1 MYAVIKTGG
10 KQYKVAKDDKIV
22 VEKIAGETGATV
34 SLDEVLMVGD
44 DKTQTVGAPLV
55 KDASVTATV
64 LDQTRDKKIIVF
76 KKKRRKNYRRKN
88 GHRQDITVLQ
98 ITDILTDGKKKAA
111 PAKAKAPA
119 KADEAPKETKAPAKE
134 KETKAKET
142 KTKAPAKPKAKA
154 KPKADAKTETTS
166 KTEE

>member
-22 VEKIAGETGATV
+22 VEKIAGEAGATIK
-34 SLDEVLMVGD
+34 LDEVLLVGD
-44 DKTQTVGAPLV
+44 EKGQTVGAPLV

-64 LDQTRDKKIIVF
+64 LEQTRDKKIIVF

-98 ITDILTDGKKKAA
+98 ITDILTSGKKKAA
-111 PAKAKAPA
+111 PKKAKEA
-119 KADEAPKETKAPAKE
+119 APKEEAAEKPAE
-134 KETKAKET
+134 A
-142 KTKAPAKPKAKA
+142 A
-154 KPKADAKTETTS
+154 ETTD